1 MKFRYARHT
10 SNLAALEKFYTEIIG
25 LQKLGGFE
33 DQAPKSVLDRKWNHD
48 L

>member
-1 MKFRYARHT
+1 MKFIYARHS

-33 DQAPKSVLDRKWNHD
+33 DHTQKSVLDRKWNHD